1 VRSIGSFV
9 KQRPCR
15 ALLGVALGD
24 DHTEPRLIAQAFV
37 FACES
42 KVTLI
47 GDFGIY
53 ATLLFG
59 SLVNRKGAPYKLR
72 IHE

>member
-1 VRSIGSFV
+1 VRLISSFV
-9 KQRPCR
+9 KQRPRR
-15 ALLGVALGD
+15 ALLGLALGD

-37 FACES
+37 FACENN
-42 KVTLI
+42 VTLI

-53 ATLLFG
+53 ATLLSG
-59 SLVNRKGAPYKLR
+59 SLVKREGAPYKLR

>member
-1 VRSIGSFV
+1 
-9 KQRPCR
+9 
-15 ALLGVALGD
+15 LGVALVA

-42 KVTLI
+42 KVTL
-47 GDFGIY
+47 GDDFGIY
-53 ATLLFG
+53 ATLLLG
-59 SLVNRKGAPYKLR
+59 SLVNRNDAPYKLR